1 MQSTLKLSFVILLFY
16 CSASHAQLRKG
27 NKMIGVNI
35 ASAFYNSG
43 SVDVSYPPPTQGYS
57 SFNTSFSVNIT
68 PSLGWFISDNTVAGG
83 TFTINPTNQKTRYEA
98 GGITYRQDKAN
109 SFNIGGGGF
118 VRNYFKTSSSFVPF
132 GQLGL
137 NLGLSSLRTEGFLYS
152 GSDKSIYS
160 GKSSGGFFMSAGL
173 LFGLTKLLNA
183 NTGLDIYTGY
193 NFSYNKNTNKTITNI
208 DSGNNGSIDLTEV
221 REPTTKFTNHG
232 FVLGVGFQIFLSGKK

>member
-1 MQSTLKLSFVILLFY
+1 MRLIPKISFVILLFY
-16 CSASHAQLRKG
+16 SSVSQAQLKKG
-27 NKMIGVNI
+27 NKTIGTNV
-35 ASAFYNSG
+35 ASAFFNSG
-43 SVDVSYPPPTQGYS
+43 SSDVSYPPPTLGYS
-57 SFNTSFSVNIT
+57 SYNTSFSINIT

-83 TFTINPTNQKTRYEA
+83 TFTINPINQKIRYEA
-98 GGITYRQDKAN
+98 GGSTYRQDKAN

-137 NLGLSSLRTEGFLYS
+137 NLGISSQKTEGFLYS
-152 GSDKSIYS
+152 GSDKSTYS
-160 GKSSGGFFMSAGL
+160 GKSAGGFFMSGGL
-173 LFGLTKLLNA
+173 LLGLTKLLNA

-193 NFSYNKNTNKTITNI
+193 NYSYTKNTNKTITNI

-232 FVLGVGFQIFLSGKK
+232 FVLGVGFQIFLTGIK